1 MLFNTQGLFFMARK
15 EYANKF
21 VNRFF
26 FLFLSHGVSEHGRVR
41 EGGDP
46 SWGLGYES
54 MVKRNSSWKAGSS
67 IRCQRPHR
75 LKRAKNVVAKMED
88 CLIQSK

>member
-46 SWGLGYES
+46 SWGLGYEHGEE
-54 MVKRNSSWKAGSS
+54 KFLLESWLQHKVSEAT
-67 IRCQRPHR
+67 QT
-75 LKRAKNVVAKMED
+75 
-88 CLIQSK
+88 